1 LDSGSRKLGVA
12 LIGAGPF
19 GSKRARAVA
28 EHERSRLVVVADSLP
43 GRAETLAK
51 ECGCEAE
58 TDWRQAVVRDDVQAV
73 IVSTPT
79 PVLAEMSLQ
88 AVRSGK
94 HTLAEKPFGRSS
106 EEVRTLAEAA
116 RAQRVHLKAGYNHRY
131 HPAIR
136 RAHEFC
142 AQGTI
147 GRPIFLR
154 AIYGHGGRAGY
165 QHEWRAR
172 AELAGGGELLDQGVH
187 ILDLLRWFA
196 GEFLEVTGMIST
208 LFWPISPSEDN
219 VFALLRS
226 KGGALAELHA
236 SWTEWKNT
244 FRFEVFG
251 ERGYLRVNG
260 LGGSYGPE
268 SLCLGVRERLG
279 DAPREQLFEFP
290 EPDGSLLREWEAF
303 ASAVLDG
310 NEMESDG
317 LDALRTMLL
326 VEAIYQ
332 AARGGH
338 TMRVR
343 EEPTATRSRMTAV
356 A

>member
-1 LDSGSRKLGVA
+1 LGVA

-28 EHERSRLVVVADSLP
+28 AHERSRLVVVADSLP
-43 GRAETLAK
+43 KRAQALAK

-58 TDWRQAVVRDDVQAV
+58 ADWRLAVARDDVKAV

-79 PVLAEMSLQ
+79 PALAEISLFAIQ
-88 AVRSGK
+88 SGK

-106 EEVRTLAEAA
+106 EEVRTLVEAA
-116 RAQRVHLKAGYNHRY
+116 LAQGVHLKAGYNHRY

-142 AQGTI
+142 AQGAI
-147 GRPIFLR
+147 GWPIFLR

-165 QHEWRAR
+165 QHEWRTR

-187 ILDLLRWFA
+187 LLDLLRWFA
-196 GEFLEVTGMIST
+196 GEFLEAAGMIST
-208 LFWPISPSEDN
+208 SFWPISPAEDN

-226 KGGALAELHA
+226 ERGAVAELHA
-236 SWTEWKNT
+236 SWTEWRNT

-251 ERGYLRVNG
+251 ERGYLRVKG

-268 SLCLGVRERLG
+268 SLCLGVREKVG
-279 DAPREQLFEFP
+279 EVPREQLFEFP
-290 EPDGSLLREWEAF
+290 GPDESLLREWEAF
-303 ASAVLDG
+303 ARTVLDG
-310 NEMESDG
+310 DETESDG

-326 VEAIYQ
+326 VEAIYR
-332 AARGGH
+332 AAREGC
-338 TMRVR
+338 TARLTD
-343 EEPTATRSRMTAV
+343 EPTVLSNRVTA
-356 A
+356 AR